1 MKKILKTILFYPLNL
16 LDSIAMVYTNIT
28 KIIYPNLESKWHQF
42 ILEKNRKLTFRINHI
57 NSKKNT
63 ITFNISTPNITTT
76 TRAKT
81 FSTKEPDTL
90 KWIDSFKPNSVFLD
104 VGANIGVYSLY
115 AAANQNKIHVYA
127 FEPSLFNLIE
137 LIKNINL
144 NKFQNKISVIPNPL
158 FSDNKISTFTQSK
171 PEAGEAHSSFE
182 VDYGDDGKKLTKNS
196 YYSTL
201 GLSIDFLVSR
211 KLIEFPNY
219 IKIDVD
225 GIEEL
230 ILLGAQKTLANNK
243 CLEVLIESNKAMKQ
257 QSLQIKKLMTKCG
270 YSLKNISD
278 IGDKRNQNIINQIW
292 VKDI

>member
-16 LDSIAMVYTNIT
+16 LNFIAIVYTSFA

-42 ILEKNRKLTFRINHI
+42 ILERNKKLTFKINHT
-57 NSKKNT
+57 NSKKNKIT
-63 ITFNISTPNITTT
+63 INISTPNITTT

-90 KWIDSFKPNSVFLD
+90 KWVDSFKPNSVFLD

-127 FEPSLFNLIE
+127 FEPSFFNLIE

-144 NKFQNKISVIPNPL
+144 NKFQNKINVIPNPL
-158 FSDNKISTFTQSK
+158 FSDNKVSTFTQSK
-171 PEAGEAHSSFE
+171 PDAGEAHSSFA
-182 VDYGDDGKKLTKNS
+182 VDYGDDGKKLAKNS

-201 GLSIDFLVSR
+201 GLNIDFLVIN

-230 ILLGAQKTLANNK
+230 ILLGAQRTLANNK
-243 CLEVLIESNKAMKQ
+243 CYEVLIESNKAMKK
-257 QSLQIKKLMTKCG
+257 QSLQIKKIMTKLG
-270 YSLKNISD
+270 YRLKEISD

-292 VKDI
+292 AKDI

>member
-16 LDSIAMVYTNIT
+16 LNFIAIVYTSFA

-42 ILEKNRKLTFRINHI
+42 ILERNKKLTFRINHT
-57 NSKKNT
+57 NSKKNKIT
-63 ITFNISTPNITTT
+63 INISTPNITTT

-90 KWIDSFKPNSVFLD
+90 KWVDSFKPNSVFLD

-115 AAANQNKIHVYA
+115 AAANQNKI
-127 FEPSLFNLIE
+127 N
-137 LIKNINL
+137 
-144 NKFQNKISVIPNPL
+144 VIPNPL
-158 FSDNKISTFTQSK
+158 FSDNKVSTFTQSK
-171 PEAGEAHSSFE
+171 PDAGEAHSSFA
-182 VDYGDDGKKLTKNS
+182 VDYGDDGKKLAKNS

-201 GLSIDFLVSR
+201 GLNIDFLVIN

-230 ILLGAQKTLANNK
+230 ILLGAQRTLANNK
-243 CLEVLIESNKAMKQ
+243 CYEVLIESNKAMKK
-257 QSLQIKKLMTKCG
+257 QSIQIKKIMTKLG
-270 YSLKNISD
+270 YRLKEISD

-292 VKDI
+292 AKDI